1 MGSTCRAQN
10 LYGQMLVA
18 KIWLDNPEDT
28 TSIKSEDLFPYSDDL
43 LYETLKKT
51 KPSLKELY

>member
-1 MGSTCRAQN
+1 
-10 LYGQMLVA
+10 MLVA

-51 KPSLKELY
+51 LPNHIEPAHDGMVIHI